1 MYVGDKLDVY
11 NDSSIILEK
20 KIPKKII
27 SWVTILVILLV
38 LLVVFSMVPFNIY
51 KPVIG
56 KVNITDNKTFLEL
69 DLNYSGFPVNRYN
82 KLYIR
87 NKEYNYKI
95 VSIEDNILL
104 LDINLDE
111 SLKIQNNIVNV
122 NVLKNRTTIFK
133 IIRNKIK
140 KGFGV

>member
-20 KIPKKII
+20 KIHKKII